1 MSESDLQTYTKSVY
15 VANFQGWLL
24 RVRVTAPRDSTR
36 AVLWEEGESAEFAQ
50 DRVALMSTR
59 PRRIRN
65 LHTSRAYQI
74 ARGLV
79 PRSAPNPEREKE
91 SVARSGVRGVREEAS
106 TRAVL

>member
-1 MSESDLQTYTKSVY
+1 MREE
-15 VANFQGWLL
+15 A
-24 RVRVTAPRDSTR
+24 STR
-36 AVLWEEGESAEFAQ
+36 AVSLGRVRVFAQ

-79 PRSAPNPEREKE
+79 PRSAPNPERECVCVFGELFFGEGGE
-91 SVARSGVRGVREEAS
+91 SAEFAQDRGGKSR
-106 TRAVL
+106 